1 MKTESMRSA
10 NLRNEQIYL
19 WELVECR
26 KLCLIKRL
34 LMPRRYIYRYL
45 IKTMSC
51 QGRLQKSIIVPQIG
65 KFRVLFTWFMRD
77 NEELSDRK
85 RRFQYAIIESAPNEH
100 PYDMIEDCKLRDILP
115 YVLI

>member
-1 MKTESMRSA
+1 
-10 NLRNEQIYL
+10 
-19 WELVECR
+19 
-26 KLCLIKRL
+26 
-34 LMPRRYIYRYL
+34 
-45 IKTMSC
+45 
-51 QGRLQKSIIVPQIG
+51 
-65 KFRVLFTWFMRD
+65 MRD